1 MSDKKNFIFP
11 SLLFAIF
18 FFLIIATGLLQL
30 RIIKSNVEDLLKGEG
45 EIVYNHIKREIDI
58 NFEYVDLLEKSPA
71 IVTPSFLDIMIS
83 DEAIVED
90 LYNLIS
96 TTESSGIGNL
106 PLKNYTVFDIKGAI
120 IARKGEL
127 RVSDAE
133 LRLIIAKKRETILKM
148 PTSKD
153 KSLFMGMRIQ
163 DRIFFFKIDDQEMES
178 LRRKS
183 VLQDILDRE
192 EKQFNVVGIRI
203 YDQKGVPFI
212 VRGGKSVDAFVLSRP
227 LDSQFLPGYTVEI
240 LISKALAKDTL
251 KRTTMSFVFILIL
264 LVLSGALS
272 TFAIFMLER
281 KHEKK
286 VNEMEKEIEL
296 KERLVSL
303 GKLASGMAHEI
314 RNPLNAISLSVQ
326 RLKREFLPEEE
337 KKEEYLTFLEIMRSE
352 LVRVD
357 RIVEEFLLSTRA
369 HAPFINE
376 NLYNIFD
383 EVLVII
389 GEKAASREIAISNKV
404 DQQTIIESQKDRLKQ
419 AFYNIILNGI
429 EAIGQKGS
437 IGIWM
442 KEKDNAVD
450 IYIKDSG
457 CGITEEELLKI
468 FEYHY
473 TTKDKGMG
481 LGLPISY
488 MIVRDHGGDIHVESD
503 KGQGTTFIVTLPMK
517 QKAITNNQITN
528 IKKDKEN
535 A

>member
-1 MSDKKNFIFP
+1 MADKKNFIFP
-11 SLLFAIF
+11 TSLFAIF
-18 FFLIIATGLLQL
+18 FLLIIAAGFLQI
-30 RIIKSNVEDLLKGEG
+30 RIIKNNVEGLLKGEG

-58 NFEYVDLLEKSPA
+58 NLEYVDLLEKSPA
-71 IVTPSFLDIMIS
+71 IVTPNFLDIMIS

-90 LYNLIS
+90 LYNLMS
-96 TTESSGIGNL
+96 ATESSRIDSL
-106 PLKNYTVFDIKGAI
+106 PLKNYTVFDLKGVI

-127 RVSDAE
+127 QVSDAE
-133 LRLIIAKKRETILKM
+133 FRSLIAKKREMILKM

-163 DRIFFFKIDDQEMES
+163 DRIFFFKIDDQEMEL
-178 LRRKS
+178 LRKKS

-192 EKQFNVVGIRI
+192 EKQFNVVGIHI
-203 YDQKGVPFI
+203 YDQKGMPFI
-212 VRGGKSVDAFVLSRP
+212 ARASESADAFVLSRP
-227 LDSQFLPGYTVEI
+227 LDSQFLPGYTIEI
-240 LISKALAKDTL
+240 LISKALAEDTI
-251 KRTTMSFVFILIL
+251 KRTRMSFIFILIL
-264 LVLSGALS
+264 LVLSGALG
-272 TFAIFMLER
+272 TFAIFTLER

-286 VNEMEKEIEL
+286 MNEMEKELEL

-326 RLKREFLPEEE
+326 WLKREFLPAEE
-337 KKEEYLTFLEIMRSE
+337 KKEEYLAFLDTVRSE

-357 RIVEEFLLSTRA
+357 RIVEEFLQSTRA
-369 HAPFINE
+369 RAPFMNE
-376 NLYNIFD
+376 NLYSIFN
-383 EVLVII
+383 EVLII
-389 GEKAASREIAISNKV
+389 IKEKAASREVTIVNKV
-404 DQQTIIESQKDRLKQ
+404 NKQFVIESQKDRLKQ

-437 IGIWM
+437 IEIWT
-442 KEKDNAVD
+442 KEKDSAVD
-450 IYIKDSG
+450 IYIRDSG
-457 CGITEEELLKI
+457 SGIREEELHKI

-488 MIVRDHGGDIHVESD
+488 MIVKDHGGDIRAESG
-503 KGQGTTFIVTLPMK
+503 KGQGTTFIATLPIK
-517 QKAITNNQITN
+517 QKAITNNQTTN
-528 IKKDKEN
+528 IKKDDEK

>member
-1 MSDKKNFIFP
+1 MTDKKNFIFP

-30 RIIKSNVEDLLKGEG
+30 RIIKNNVEDLLKGEG

-90 LYNLIS
+90 LYNLMS

-106 PLKNYTVFDIKGAI
+106 PLKNYTVFDIKGTI

-127 RVSDAE
+127 KVSDAE
-133 LRLIIAKKRETILKM
+133 LRSIIAKKRETILKM

-163 DRIFFFKIDDQEMES
+163 DRVFFFKIDDQEMEF
-178 LRRKS
+178 LRKKS

-192 EKQFNVVGIRI
+192 EKQFNVVGIHI
-203 YDQKGVPFI
+203 YDEKGKPFI
-212 VRGGKSVDAFVLSRP
+212 AQDSGSVDAFVLSRP

-286 VNEMEKEIEL
+286 VDEMEKEMEL

-337 KKEEYLTFLEIMRSE
+337 KKAEYLSFLDIIRSE

-369 HAPFINE
+369 HAPFMNE
-376 NLYNIFD
+376 NLYTILD
-383 EVLVII
+383 EVLII
-389 GEKAASREIAISNKV
+389 VGEKAASREITIANKV
-404 DQQTIIESQKDRLKQ
+404 DKQVIIESQKDRLKQ

-429 EAIGQKGS
+429 EAIDQKGS
-437 IGIWM
+437 IEIWM
-442 KEKDNAVD
+442 KKKDNAVD

-457 CGITEEELLKI
+457 SGIKEEELHKV

-481 LGLPISY
+481 LGIPISY
-488 MIVRDHGGDIHVESD
+488 MIVKDHGGDIHVESD
-503 KGQGTTFIVTLPMK
+503 KGQGTTFVITLPVR
-517 QKAITNNQITN
+517 QNAITNGQITN
-528 IKKDKEN
+528 IKKGEGN

>member
-1 MSDKKNFIFP
+1 MTDKKNFIFP
-11 SLLFAIF
+11 SLLFAIL
-18 FFLIIATGLLQL
+18 FFLLIATGFLQI
-30 RIIKSNVEDLLKGEG
+30 RIIKNNVEDLLKGEG

-58 NFEYVDLLEKSPA
+58 NFEYVSLLEKSPA

-90 LYNLIS
+90 LYNLMS
-96 TTESSGIGNL
+96 TTESSRIGNL
-106 PLKNYTVFDIKGAI
+106 PLKNYTVLDMKGSI

-127 RVSDAE
+127 QVSDAE
-133 LRLIIAKKRETILKM
+133 LRSLITKKRETILKM

-163 DRIFFFKIDDQEMES
+163 DRIFFFKVDDQEMEF
-178 LRRKS
+178 LRKKS

-192 EKQFNVVGIRI
+192 EKQFNVVGIHI
-203 YDQKGVPFI
+203 YDQKGMPFI
-212 VRGGKSVDAFVLSRP
+212 AQDGESVDAFVLSRP
-227 LDSQFLPGYTVEI
+227 LDSQFLPGYTIEI
-240 LISKALAKDTL
+240 LISKALARDTL
-251 KRTTMSFVFILIL
+251 KRTTMSFVFILVL
-264 LVLSGALS
+264 LALSGALS
-272 TFAIFMLER
+272 TFAIFTLER

-286 VNEMEKEIEL
+286 VKEMEKELEL

-326 RLKREFLPEEE
+326 RLKREFVPEEE
-337 KKEEYLTFLEIMRSE
+337 KKTEYLTFLDIMRSE

-369 HAPFINE
+369 HAPFMNE
-376 NLYNIFD
+376 NLYNILD
-383 EVLVII
+383 EVLTIV
-389 GEKAASREIAISNKV
+389 GEKAASREITIVNKV
-404 DQQTIIESQKDRLKQ
+404 DRKTVVESQKDRLKQ
-419 AFYNIILNGI
+419 AFYNIILNGV

-437 IGIWM
+437 LEIWM
-442 KEKDNAVD
+442 RKKDNAVD

-457 CGITEEELLKI
+457 CGIKEEELHKI

-488 MIVRDHGGDIHVESD
+488 MIVKDHGGELRVENG
-503 KGQGTTFIVTLPMK
+503 KGQGTTFIITLPVK
-517 QKAITNNQITN
+517 QKGV
-528 IKKDKEN
+528 
-535 A
+535 

>member
-1 MSDKKNFIFP
+1 MNDKKNFIFP

-18 FFLIIATGLLQL
+18 FFLIIATGFLQI
-30 RIIKSNVEDLLKGEG
+30 RIIKNNVEGLLKGEG

-58 NFEYVDLLEKSPA
+58 NLEYVGLLEKSPA
-71 IVTPSFLDIMIS
+71 IVTPNFLDIMIS

-90 LYNLIS
+90 LYNLMS
-96 TTESSGIGNL
+96 TTESSQIDNL
-106 PLKNYTVFDIKGAI
+106 PLTNYTVFDIKGSI

-127 RVSDAE
+127 QVSDSE
-133 LRLIIAKKRETILKM
+133 LHSLIAKKRETILKM

-163 DRIFFFKIDDQEMES
+163 DRIFFFKIDEQEMEF
-178 LRRKS
+178 LRKKS

-192 EKQFNVVGIRI
+192 EKQFNVVGIHI
-203 YDQKGVPFI
+203 YDQKGMPFI
-212 VRGGKSVDAFVLSRP
+212 AQDGEPVDAFVLSRP
-227 LDSQFLPGYTVEI
+227 LDSQFLPGYTIEI
-240 LISKALAKDTL
+240 LISKALAGDTI
-251 KRTTMSFVFILIL
+251 KRTRMSFILILIL

-272 TFAIFMLER
+272 TFAIFTLER

-286 VNEMEKEIEL
+286 VNEMEKELEL

-337 KKEEYLTFLEIMRSE
+337 KKAEYFTFLDIMRSE

-369 HAPFINE
+369 HAPFMNE
-376 NLYNIFD
+376 NLCSIFN
-383 EVLVII
+383 EVLIII
-389 GEKAASREIAISNKV
+389 GEKAASRDVTIVNKI
-404 DQQTIIESQKDRLKQ
+404 DKQIIIESQKDRLKQ

-429 EAIGQKGS
+429 EAIGQKGA
-437 IGIWM
+437 IEIWM
-442 KEKDNAVD
+442 KDKDSAVD

-457 CGITEEELLKI
+457 GGIKEEELHKI

-488 MIVRDHGGDIHVESD
+488 MIIRDHGGDIRIESG
-503 KGQGTTFIVTLPMK
+503 KGQVTTFVITLPVK
-517 QKAITNNQITN
+517 QKTITNNQITN
-528 IKKDKEN
+528 TKKGEEN

>member
-1 MSDKKNFIFP
+1 MTDKKNFIFP
-11 SLLFAIF
+11 SLLFAIL
-18 FFLIIATGLLQL
+18 FFLLIATGFLQI
-30 RIIKSNVEDLLKGEG
+30 RIIKNNVEDLLKGEG

-58 NFEYVDLLEKSPA
+58 NFEYVSLLEKSPA

-90 LYNLIS
+90 LYNLMS
-96 TTESSGIGNL
+96 TTESSRIGNL
-106 PLKNYTVFDIKGAI
+106 PLKNYTVLDMKGSI

-127 RVSDAE
+127 QVSDAE
-133 LRLIIAKKRETILKM
+133 LRSLITKKRETILKM

-163 DRIFFFKIDDQEMES
+163 DRIFFFKVDDQEMEF
-178 LRRKS
+178 LRKKS

-192 EKQFNVVGIRI
+192 EKQFNVVGIHI
-203 YDQKGVPFI
+203 YDQKGMPFI
-212 VRGGKSVDAFVLSRP
+212 AQDGESVEAFVLSRP
-227 LDSQFLPGYTVEI
+227 LDSQFLPGYTIEI
-240 LISKALAKDTL
+240 LISKALARDTL
-251 KRTTMSFVFILIL
+251 KRTTMSFVFILVL
-264 LVLSGALS
+264 LALSGALS
-272 TFAIFMLER
+272 TFAIFTLER

-286 VNEMEKEIEL
+286 VKEMEKELEL

-337 KKEEYLTFLEIMRSE
+337 KKTEYLTFLDIMRSE

-369 HAPFINE
+369 HAPFMNE
-376 NLYNIFD
+376 NLYNILD
-383 EVLVII
+383 EVLTIV
-389 GEKAASREIAISNKV
+389 GEKAASREITIVNKV
-404 DQQTIIESQKDRLKQ
+404 DRQTVVESQKDRLKQ

-437 IGIWM
+437 LEIWM

-457 CGITEEELLKI
+457 CGIKEEELHKI

-488 MIVRDHGGDIHVESD
+488 MIVKDHGGDLRVENG
-503 KGQGTTFIVTLPMK
+503 KRQGTTFTITLPMK
-517 QKAITNNQITN
+517 QKGV
-528 IKKDKEN
+528 
-535 A
+535 

>member
-1 MSDKKNFIFP
+1 MTDKKNFIFP
-11 SLLFAIF
+11 SLLFAIL
-18 FFLIIATGLLQL
+18 FFLLIATGFLQI
-30 RIIKSNVEDLLKGEG
+30 RIIKNNVEDLLKGEG

-58 NFEYVDLLEKSPA
+58 NFEYVSLLEKSPA

-90 LYNLIS
+90 LYNLMS
-96 TTESSGIGNL
+96 TTESSRIGNL
-106 PLKNYTVFDIKGAI
+106 PLKNYTVLDMKGSI

-127 RVSDAE
+127 QVSDAE
-133 LRLIIAKKRETILKM
+133 LRSLITKKRETILKM

-163 DRIFFFKIDDQEMES
+163 DRIFFFKVDDQEMEF
-178 LRRKS
+178 LRKKS

-192 EKQFNVVGIRI
+192 EKQFNVVGIHI
-203 YDQKGVPFI
+203 YDQNGMPFI
-212 VRGGKSVDAFVLSRP
+212 AQDGESVEAFVLSRP
-227 LDSQFLPGYTVEI
+227 LDSQFLPGYTIEI
-240 LISKALAKDTL
+240 LISKALARDTL
-251 KRTTMSFVFILIL
+251 KRTTMSFVFILVL
-264 LVLSGALS
+264 LALSGALS
-272 TFAIFMLER
+272 TFAIFTLER

-286 VNEMEKEIEL
+286 VKEMEKELEL

-326 RLKREFLPEEE
+326 RLKREFVPEEE
-337 KKEEYLTFLEIMRSE
+337 KKTEYLTFLDIMRSE

-369 HAPFINE
+369 HAPFMNE
-376 NLYNIFD
+376 NLYNILD
-383 EVLVII
+383 EVLTIV
-389 GEKAASREIAISNKV
+389 GEKAASREITIVNKV
-404 DQQTIIESQKDRLKQ
+404 DRKTVVESQKDRLKQ
-419 AFYNIILNGI
+419 AFYNIILNGV

-437 IGIWM
+437 LEIWM
-442 KEKDNAVD
+442 RKKDNAVD

-457 CGITEEELLKI
+457 CGIKEEELHKI

-488 MIVRDHGGDIHVESD
+488 MIVKDHGGELRVENG
-503 KGQGTTFIVTLPMK
+503 KGQGTTFIITLPVK
-517 QKAITNNQITN
+517 QKGV
-528 IKKDKEN
+528 
-535 A
+535 

>member
-1 MSDKKNFIFP
+1 MTDKKNFIFP

-18 FFLIIATGLLQL
+18 FFLIIATGFFQL
-30 RIIKSNVEDLLKGEG
+30 RIIRNNVEGLLQGEG
-45 EIVYNHIKREIDI
+45 EIVYNHIKREIDT
-58 NFEYVDLLEKSPA
+58 NFEYVDLLEKTPA
-71 IVTPSFLDIMIS
+71 IVTPNFLDIMIS

-90 LYNLIS
+90 LYNLMS
-96 TTESSGIGNL
+96 TTESSQIGNL
-106 PLKNYTVFDIKGAI
+106 PLKNYTVFDIKGPI
-120 IARKGEL
+120 IAHKGEL
-127 RVSDAE
+127 KVSDAG
-133 LRLIIAKKRETILKM
+133 LRSLIAKKRETILKL

-153 KSLFMGMRIQ
+153 KALFMGMRIR
-163 DRIFFFKIDDQEMES
+163 DRIFFFNVDDQEMEF
-178 LRRKS
+178 LRKKS

-192 EKQFNVVGIRI
+192 EKQFNVVGIHI
-203 YDQKGVPFI
+203 YDQKGMLFI
-212 VRGGKSVDAFVLSRP
+212 AQDGEHVDAFIFSRP
-227 LDSQFLPGYTVEI
+227 LDSKFLPGYTIEI
-240 LISKALAKDTL
+240 LISKALAKDIL

-272 TFAIFMLER
+272 TFAIFTLER

-286 VNEMEKEIEL
+286 VNEMEKELEL

-337 KKEEYLTFLEIMRSE
+337 KKAEYLTFLDIMRSE

-369 HAPFINE
+369 HAPFMNE
-376 NLYNIFD
+376 NLYSIFD
-383 EVLVII
+383 EVLIII
-389 GEKAASREIAISNKV
+389 GEKAASREIVIVNKV
-404 DQQTIIESQKDRLKQ
+404 DKQIVIESQKDRLKQ

-437 IGIWM
+437 IEIWM
-442 KEKDNAVD
+442 KEKDSAVD

-457 CGITEEELLKI
+457 GGIKEEELHKI

-488 MIVRDHGGDIHVESD
+488 MIVKDHGGDIHIESG
-503 KGQGTTFIVTLPMK
+503 KGQGTTFIITLPVK
-517 QKAITNNQITN
+517 QTGV
-528 IKKDKEN
+528 
-535 A
+535 

>member
-1 MSDKKNFIFP
+1 MTDKKNFIFP
-11 SLLFAIF
+11 SLLFAIL
-18 FFLIIATGLLQL
+18 FFLLIATGFLQI
-30 RIIKSNVEDLLKGEG
+30 RIIKNNVEDLLKGEG

-58 NFEYVDLLEKSPA
+58 NFEYVSLLEKSPA

-90 LYNLIS
+90 LYNLMS
-96 TTESSGIGNL
+96 TTESSRIGNL
-106 PLKNYTVFDIKGAI
+106 PLKNYTVLDMKGSI

-127 RVSDAE
+127 QVSDAE
-133 LRLIIAKKRETILKM
+133 LRSLITKKRETILKM

-163 DRIFFFKIDDQEMES
+163 DRIFFFKVDDQEMEF
-178 LRRKS
+178 LRKKS

-192 EKQFNVVGIRI
+192 EKQFNVVGIHV
-203 YDQKGVPFI
+203 YDQKGMPFI
-212 VRGGKSVDAFVLSRP
+212 AQDGESVEAFVLSRP
-227 LDSQFLPGYTVEI
+227 LDSQFLPGYTIEI
-240 LISKALAKDTL
+240 LISKALARDTL
-251 KRTTMSFVFILIL
+251 KRTTMSFVFILVL
-264 LVLSGALS
+264 LALSGALS
-272 TFAIFMLER
+272 TFAIFTLER

-286 VNEMEKEIEL
+286 VKEMEKELEL

-326 RLKREFLPEEE
+326 RLKREFVPEEE
-337 KKEEYLTFLEIMRSE
+337 KKTEYLTFLDIMRSE

-369 HAPFINE
+369 HAPFMNE
-376 NLYNIFD
+376 NLYNILD
-383 EVLVII
+383 EVLTIV
-389 GEKAASREIAISNKV
+389 GEKAASREITIVNKV
-404 DQQTIIESQKDRLKQ
+404 DRKTVVESQKDRLKQ
-419 AFYNIILNGI
+419 AFYNIILNGV

-437 IGIWM
+437 LEIWM
-442 KEKDNAVD
+442 RKKDNAVD

-457 CGITEEELLKI
+457 CGIKEEELHKI

-488 MIVRDHGGDIHVESD
+488 MIVKDHGGELRVENG
-503 KGQGTTFIVTLPMK
+503 KGQGTTFIITLPVK
-517 QKAITNNQITN
+517 QKGV
-528 IKKDKEN
+528 
-535 A
+535 